1 VPLFRKFKG
10 AKDERSMIKLS
21 YLGEHLNSKK
31 LKALV
36 EEHNKRHEGS
46 P

>member
-1 VPLFRKFKG
+1 
-10 AKDERSMIKLS
+10 MIKLS

-46 P
+46 PEFHVKLKGVSNI